1 MATIARSFVNPFRS
15 SYRYMQRQAHENP
28 ALFYAVLVG
37 AVGEHARITSRG
49 KAWAGQ
55 QLISIV
61 NVLCDAP

>member
-37 AVGEHARITSRG
+37 AVGEHARITGQGKLRG
-49 KAWAGQ
+49 TATEAEC
-55 QLISIV
+55 LV
-61 NVLCDAP
+61 